1 MASPVNLTVLRR
13 AFVDVCRG
21 YSVGKY
27 QGKDLYVRHLSH
39 FSHLQYDSLQLTFEE
54 YAISQGALSE
64 EKQLEK
70 IRAKGLWTEA
80 KERDIARQR
89 DTIIRFD
96 EARKTVVLPSM
107 QENYDRQIKEERE
120 KLGKLLQERANLLGL
135 TAELYAQRRLNDH
148 YILTNVFA
156 DEALTQQIYTSESFD
171 DLGDSEV
178 EALLASYHTA
188 IDPCE
193 DANLRRLAV
202 QSFFTDY
209 YSLCA
214 DNSYSFYGKPVYQLT
229 YYQVR
234 LCNVAKYF
242 RIILEQ
248 VNVGN
253 LDISIRNDP
262 DAIERRFLSQRNM
275 EEMNREGKVPA
286 GLTNQDIKDL
296 SLEKKMTKL
305 PSDRELSGA
314 ELVKYLQNQHRGG

>member
-1 MASPVNLTVLRR
+1 MASSANLTVLRR

-21 YSVGKY
+21 YSIGTY
-27 QGKDLYVRHLSH
+27 QGKDLYVRHLTHSSH
-39 FSHLQYDSLQLTFEE
+39 IQYDDLQFRFEE
-54 YAISQGALSE
+54 YALSQGALSE

-96 EARKTVVLPSM
+96 EARKSVVLPSM
-107 QENYDRQIKEERE
+107 QENYDRQIKEEKD
-120 KLGKLLQERANLLGL
+120 KLGKLLQERVNLLGL

-156 DEALTQQIYTSESFD
+156 DEQLTQQLYSAESFD

-178 EALLASYHTA
+178 EALLAAYHTA

-209 YSLCA
+209 YNLCA
-214 DNSYSFYGKPVYQLT
+214 DDSSAFYGKPVYQLT

-234 LCNVAKYF
+234 LCNIAKYF
-242 RIILEQ
+242 KVLMEQ
-248 VNVGN
+248 IDMSKVEPAKRG
-253 LDISIRNDP
+253 DP
-262 DAIERRFLSQRNM
+262 DEIERVFTSQRNM
-275 EEMNREGKVPA
+275 AKLNEEGKVPA
-286 GLTNQDIKDL
+286 NMQPEDIEKLGLKG
-296 SLEKKMTKL
+296 KL
-305 PSDRELSGA
+305 TQVNENLSGA
-314 ELVKYLQNQHRGG
+314 DLVKRLMKNAR